1 MCGRYTLSKAED
13 VLRDYL
19 GVEVADDVDLPIY
32 NASPGQHLPVILDI
46 QPGRIIPVLWGIKP
60 GWAGARSSLLINA
73 RSETVNEKPTFR
85 KSFQSRRCL
94 VVADGFFEWQATED
108 GKQPFRITMKSGD
121 PFVFAGIWQEID
133 GQPAYVILT
142 TAANEV
148 TRPIHDRMPVILEP
162 AELEPWLSPETRVED
177 VQKLLNP
184 YPEDSMKAYP
194 VSKAVNSSRNQDA
207 GLIDPLE

>member
-1 MCGRYTLSKAED
+1 
-13 VLRDYL
+13 
-19 GVEVADDVDLPIY
+19 
-32 NASPGQHLPVILDI
+32 
-46 QPGRIIPVLWGIKP
+46 
-60 GWAGARSSLLINA
+60 
-73 RSETVNEKPTFR
+73 
-85 KSFQSRRCL
+85 
-94 VVADGFFEWQATED
+94 
-108 GKQPFRITMKSGD
+108 MKSGD